1 MKKILIPVLLLYSLH
16 TLGQDSTRKKNVD
29 DFFSIADTMHVP
41 DSVRSG
47 FILPSEDPAD
57 LKMRQDVYQYTFNQ
71 NKKVFQWQHVSS
83 IIIFF
88 IVVLIVLMGLYMA
101 YLQFRLSEKMFL
113 RQSTDKT
120 KDDANALDMIKAD
133 LELGKDGLKIN
144 TAVIGLII
152 LSLSLAFLFLYL
164 KYVYP
169 ISIVKIN

>member
-1 MKKILIPVLLLYSLH
+1 
-16 TLGQDSTRKKNVD
+16 
-29 DFFSIADTMHVP
+29 
-41 DSVRSG
+41 
-47 FILPSEDPAD
+47 
-57 LKMRQDVYQYTFNQ
+57 
-71 NKKVFQWQHVSS
+71 
-83 IIIFF
+83 
-88 IVVLIVLMGLYMA
+88 
-101 YLQFRLSEKMFL
+101 MFL